1 MLLKIFTRHAKNEVR
16 AEKILIRCSVL
27 NAAYI
32 AISRISGKGAASFAR
47 CIGCIAPRKEGVMPK
62 MSDIELYPE
71 DGWDP
76 PKIIESLA
84 NRKTVKE
91 YAMILHNQD
100 LKEDGSLKKPHYHL
114 FLNYGSSNP
123 KIKDIAS
130 WFDIPEHAVEKV
142 HSNKYLTLRYY
153 LHLDSPE
160 KHLYKLEDMIANF
173 DIKEYFQKEES
184 KLSKSD
190 LIKKCADGTITRRN
204 FKDHIDSES
213 YVKYQSVIEAAWDY
227 NQLCKEIETGNHR
240 AAEVIWIYGETET
253 GKTTCAIMFAE
264 ELGFSYCVTASGTDP
279 FSNYKGE
286 DVLIIDDLRPDR
298 PFSFSE
304 LLKILDPNFLTPVH
318 SRYKNK
324 IIYAS
329 YIFVTNPYSPEEFYK
344 HMPDNPFEDK
354 SNQLYRRISQAWEF
368 TKDKIHIYCYD
379 HDTNRFCLCDEG
391 PNPVGKKVASMPI
404 QKPKPAIEVLDK
416 MLDDIQKPEQQSPI
430 PGFTLV
436 TDDEIDF

>member
-1 MLLKIFTRHAKNEVR
+1 
-16 AEKILIRCSVL
+16 
-27 NAAYI
+27 
-32 AISRISGKGAASFAR
+32 
-47 CIGCIAPRKEGVMPK
+47 MPK

-76 PKIIESLA
+76 PRIIERLQ
-84 NRKTVKE
+84 NRKTIKE
-91 YAMILHNQD
+91 YAMILHDQD

-160 KHLYKLEDMIANF
+160 KHLYRAEDMIASF
-173 DIKEYFQKEES
+173 DVKDYFLKES
-184 KLSKSD
+184 LKLCKSD
-190 LIKKCADGTITRRN
+190 LIKKCADGTITKRN
-204 FKDHIDSES
+204 FKDYIDSES
-213 YVKYQSVIEAAWDY
+213 YVKYQSAIEAAWDY
-227 NQLCKEIETGNHR
+227 NQLCKEIETGNR
-240 AAEVIWIYGETET
+240 RSAEVIWLFGETES
-253 GKTTCAIMFAE
+253 GKTTFATMFAE
-264 ELGFSYCVTASGTDP
+264 DLGLSYCVTASGKDP

-286 DVLIIDDLRPDR
+286 DVLIIDDLRPDG

-329 YIFVTNPYSPEEFYK
+329 YIFVTNPYSPVKFYE
-344 HMPDNPFEDK
+344 HMPDKPLDDK
-354 SNQLYRRISQAWEF
+354 SNQLYRRISQVWEF
-368 TKDKIHIYCYD
+368 TKEKIYIHRYD
-379 HDTNRFCLCDEG
+379 RDAQNFYLDAECL
-391 PNPVGKKVASMPI
+391 NPVKARVDALPV
-404 QKPKPAIEVLDK
+404 QKPRSALEILDS
-416 MLDDIQKPEQQSPI
+416 MVGDGSLPI
-430 PGFTLV
+430 KERGDA
-436 TDDEIDF
+436 DDEIPF